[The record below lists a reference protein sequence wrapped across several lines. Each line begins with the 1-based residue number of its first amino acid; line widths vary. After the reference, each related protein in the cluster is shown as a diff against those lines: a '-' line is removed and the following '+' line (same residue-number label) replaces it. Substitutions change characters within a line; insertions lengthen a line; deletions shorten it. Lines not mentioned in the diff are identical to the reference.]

1 MLYTLALH
9 VSLFYNFCMSRLRKA
24 ALSAILIIAMST
36 GCLFSESVFSNY
48 DFTFYNTVSQSL
60 AIMDSSTFGL
70 DYTGFGFIGNSR
82 TNGLFVRIGLQAPLT
97 TIGNIWQIGKEEQKP
112 ADIIQLKEPD
122 RSYLAPVAAHER
134 TDIEVTEEMRK
145 HDDDIMNDDSEWE

>member
-1 MLYTLALH
+1 
-9 VSLFYNFCMSRLRKA
+9 MSRLRKA

-70 DYTGFGFIGNSR
+70 DFTGK
-82 TNGLFVRIGLQAPLT
+82 L
-97 TIGNIWQIGKEEQKP
+97 
-112 ADIIQLKEPD
+112 
-122 RSYLAPVAAHER
+122 
-134 TDIEVTEEMRK
+134 
-145 HDDDIMNDDSEWE
+145 